1 MVRKQ
6 NQGLLV
12 SYLGSG
18 FAWGLLRLRTI
29 RFPGEAD
36 GDFLFTVV
44 FLEPTARLR
53 LLSSVFPEPTSRLG
67 LLSPPREKIR
77 VTAQKNVASSMKTL
91 RMLSMF
97 SLLSI
102 PGKLVDPR

>member
-1 MVRKQ
+1 VVRKQ

-18 FAWGLLRLRTI
+18 FAWGFLRLRTI
-29 RFPGEAD
+29 RFRGEVH

-44 FLEPTARLR
+44 F
-53 LLSSVFPEPTSRLG
+53 PEPTSRRR

>member
-1 MVRKQ
+1 M
-6 NQGLLV
+6 
-12 SYLGSG
+12 SCLGSG

-29 RFPGEAD
+29 RFRGEAD
-36 GDFLFTVV
+36 GDFLLTVV
-44 FLEPTARLR
+44 FLEPTSRRR
-53 LLSSVFPEPTSRLG
+53 LLSSLG
-67 LLSPPREKIR
+67 EKIR